1 MTLQTTSIAVPS
13 PRRGPGRLLIG
24 LAAAAVAVAAG
35 VGLWQ
40 AERGGDATETAVAPV
55 TTGAPSAGVR
65 SADTTPTLYIVG
77 SQAEAAT
84 AQAFIN
90 EADAVRAH
98 LGETSLVEQV
108 VVVSGAERDAFLQS
122 MREQDGIRAA
132 LGLPSIRVVELG
144 APSTAPAGTTAGTQ
158 SGEQGGLAE
167 LIRDGGS
174 PASLGAQAANRSE
187 AGVCHTTAEARAC

>member
-40 AERGGDATETAVAPV
+40 AERGGDATETAVASV
-55 TTGAPSAGVR
+55 TSGAPPAAAR

-77 SQAEAAT
+77 SQAEAVT

-144 APSTAPAGTTAGTQ
+144 AQSMAPAGVTAGTQ
-158 SGEQGGLAE
+158 SNTQGGLAE
-167 LIRDGGS
+167 LIREGGS
-174 PASLGAQAANRSE
+174 PASS
-187 AGVCHTTAEARAC
+187 GVQTAIRNEPDDCHTTAEARAC